1 MNINPDNT
9 TIAPE
14 ATELF
19 KAALNELIATTIIK
33 GEKERKDCCK
43 RMLCTSESLP
53 SAINVCRETQDI
65 GGVVWNRTI
74 AAKTQWGLI
83 THPQRGQTWLNYRNR

>member
-19 KAALNELIATTIIK
+19 KAALEWIDATIIK
-33 GEKERKDCCK
+33 GKREKK
-43 RMLCTSESLP
+43 RLLQKNALYLWES
-53 SAINVCRETQDI
+53 A
-65 GGVVWNRTI
+65 
-74 AAKTQWGLI
+74 
-83 THPQRGQTWLNYRNR
+83 

>member
-33 GEKERKDCCK
+33 GEKEKRKIVAKECSVPL
-43 RMLCTSESLP
+43 R
-53 SAINVCRETQDI
+53 VCL
-65 GGVVWNRTI
+65 V
-74 AAKTQWGLI
+74 L
-83 THPQRGQTWLNYRNR
+83 